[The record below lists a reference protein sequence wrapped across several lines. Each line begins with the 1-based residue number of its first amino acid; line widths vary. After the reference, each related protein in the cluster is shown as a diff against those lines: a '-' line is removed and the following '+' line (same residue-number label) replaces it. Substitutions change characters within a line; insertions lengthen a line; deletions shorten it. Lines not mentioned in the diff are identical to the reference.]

1 VNGAGFRDFTVA
13 GMVNQA
19 ASRTTKTGRQMG
31 SFVLEDKEG
40 TLEIVLFGE
49 DYLKYSHFLVD
60 DQLLF
65 VRGRVQKPS
74 WGSKDGPVRY
84 VIQVMEMK
92 LLADVLSTAQKME
105 ISLDLHQLTPAKLSE
120 MHDLFS
126 AYSGDKRV
134 TFRIQEGEQ
143 GVRILG
149 RSRNLRVRLER
160 PLLEALESVVGE
172 QAIKILA

>member
-1 VNGAGFRDFTVA
+1 
-13 GMVNQA
+13 
-19 ASRTTKTGRQMG
+19 MG

-40 TLEIVLFGE
+40 SVEIVLFGE
-49 DYLKYSHFLVD
+49 DYLKFSHFLVD

-65 VRGRVQKPS
+65 VRGRVQKPN
-74 WGSKDGPVRY
+74 WGPKDGPVRY
-84 VIQVMEMK
+84 VIQVIEMK

-120 MHDLFS
+120 MHRIFS
-126 AYSGDKRV
+126 AHSGDKRV

-149 RSRNLRVRLER
+149 RSRTLRVRLER

-172 QAIKILA
+172 QAIKLLA